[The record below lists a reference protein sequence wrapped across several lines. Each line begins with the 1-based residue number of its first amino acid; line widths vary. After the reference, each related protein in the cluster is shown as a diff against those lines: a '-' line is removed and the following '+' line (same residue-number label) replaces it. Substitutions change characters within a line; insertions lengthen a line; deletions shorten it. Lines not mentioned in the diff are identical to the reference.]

1 MAHIPNIRLKSS
13 DAITSHP
20 YIDTPNFSYDQ
31 WLSFNTSKNQ
41 PLGTLPA
48 GTRIAVIG
56 AGVSGACASYEL
68 LRAGATVDLFDA
80 LDQVGGRADSVLFPG
95 ATSDLAELGA
105 MRFPPSEFTMNWY
118 LENLGIAPGG
128 IASLPPFPDPGV
140 VQTLV
145 SYKGTS
151 TEWISSNQTPYP
163 PGFGTVFVGWGAFCA
178 EGLKDSNGN
187 TVLDSA
193 VSITAMLNQGNT
205 AAATAAWQQY
215 IDLFGQT
222 SFYGALFNIFT
233 GAGGNKIPGDTSWTF
248 SDFDK
253 FGALGI
259 GSGGF
264 GPLYPVGF
272 TEIMRLVINELE
284 TSQNFLQAGIRTLP
298 ATLVNQCAELYP
310 NNFTL
315 HLNTPINIVSEYDLT
330 QHISTGFFLTG
341 PTGSFGP
348 YQRLVVATTTRS
360 MEMKTNITQ
369 FSSTAGGTSP
379 LYTPQLSADTAEAIK
394 RTHVVSSIKV
404 AARINKY
411 WKNNPSVTRVM
422 LSDTAIQQIY
432 TLDYGEPDTG
442 VCFITYTWEDNATKQ
457 QALGISEAGGAVD
470 PVALYQGLLVLL
482 AEMGPDYA
490 VFADNLKPIA
500 PGNILYADWQS
511 APYFS
516 GAFKLSQPGQDR
528 YVQTMFYDYQKCLTS
543 SQDTGVYVAG
553 DCLAWTSGWIEG
565 GLQTALNAVAGVIVS
580 AGGKLNPDA
589 NGLTPLSINP
599 TAYSYFPGA

>member
-1 MAHIPNIRLKSS
+1 MAHIPNIRFKAV

-20 YIDTPNFSYDQ
+20 YIDTPNFAYDQ
-31 WLSFNTSKNQ
+31 WLSFNSSKNL
-41 PLGTLPA
+41 PLGNIPA

-105 MRFPPSEFTMNWY
+105 MRFPPSEFIMNWY
-118 LENLGIAPGG
+118 LESLGIAPGG
-128 IASLPPFPDPGV
+128 IASLPAFPDPGV

-151 TEWISSNQTPYP
+151 TEWLSSQAAYP

-178 EGLKDSNGN
+178 EGLKDSNNN
-187 TVLDSA
+187 TVLESA
-193 VSITAMLNQGNT
+193 VAITEMLKQGDT
-205 AAATAAWQQY
+205 GAATAAWQQY
-215 IDLFGQT
+215 INLFGQT

-233 GAGGNKIPGDTSWTF
+233 GVGGNKIPGSTAWTF

-284 TSQNFLQAGIRTLP
+284 TSQNFLQVGIRSLP
-298 ATLVNQCAELYP
+298 STLVQQCSTQYP

-315 HLNTPINIVSEYDLT
+315 RLNTPINLVSDYDLT
-330 QHISTGFFLTG
+330 QHVSTGFFLTG
-341 PTGSFGP
+341 STGTFGP
-348 YQRLVVATTTRS
+348 YQRVIVATTTRS

-369 FSSTAGGTSP
+369 FSTSSGTRSP
-379 LYTPQLSADTAEAIK
+379 LYTPQLSADTAEAVK

-404 AARINKY
+404 AARINNY
-411 WKNNPSVTRVM
+411 WANNPTATRVM

-432 TLDYGEPDTG
+432 TLDYGEPGTG

-470 PVALYQGLLVLL
+470 PVALYAGLLALL
-482 AEMGPDYA
+482 AEMGPEYA
-490 VFADNLKPIA
+490 AFANYLTPIG

-516 GAFKLSQPGQDR
+516 GAFKLSQPGQDP
-528 YVQTMFYDYQKCLTS
+528 YVQTMFYDYQKCQVS
-543 SQDTGVYVAG
+543 GQDTGLYLAG

-580 AGGKLNPDA
+580 AGGTLNPDA

-599 TAYSYFPGA
+599 AAYSYFPGT